1 MDWQPRLPKEPE
13 TEHRQSKQCWQ
24 SGVLAGIAFVFLVS
38 GTVTAVILTVAAAA
52 VFLWYHHMAMHE
64 FGGTTG
70 DLAGYFLQTAELAMI
85 AALAVCSRI

>member
-1 MDWQPRLPKEPE
+1 M
-13 TEHRQSKQCWQ
+13 
-24 SGVLAGIAFVFLVS
+24 
-38 GTVTAVILTVAAAA
+38 ILTVAAAA

>member
-1 MDWQPRLPKEPE
+1 MWAESVKLSGLYQ
-13 TEHRQSKQCWQ
+13 QSCCTNKFFR
-24 SGVLAGIAFVFLVS
+24 FVFLVS